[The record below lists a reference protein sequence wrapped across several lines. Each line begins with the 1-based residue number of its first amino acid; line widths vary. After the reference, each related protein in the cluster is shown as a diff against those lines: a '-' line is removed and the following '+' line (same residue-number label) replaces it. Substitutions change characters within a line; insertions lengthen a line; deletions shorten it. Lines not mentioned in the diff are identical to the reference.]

1 MGTKEL
7 TDRNGV
13 IAYADSL
20 DCVGVMGQSVDVV
33 REVFSECCGADG
45 QLADSQ
51 TSFRT
56 QTAEI

>member
-1 MGTKEL
+1 MSRRAVLHRRVKKL

-45 QLADSQ
+45 PYAD
-51 TSFRT
+51 
-56 QTAEI
+56 A